1 MYSSDGGVN
10 QANSMA
16 QSVQSLKQSERTN
29 NNAVADAYNQQIKQ
43 NQTAD
48 YIQGASDIFK
58 TGKSVE
64 GLKSAIS
71 NNSSKYMKPDTA
83 GKLVSKGMGLSEEA
97 GARISRVGGALGGL
111 AVGGEDLFKDIK
123 QGGIA
128 GDNWAKQGANL
139 SDIVGSGLTALSL
152 VDPMFAPLELIGA
165 ESGVLSDVLGAV
177 GDGVDASKEDATA
190 QDTEQSQTESI
201 TNQESISQSGGLAT
215 GRTE

>member
-1 MYSSDGGVN
+1 
-10 QANSMA
+10 
-16 QSVQSLKQSERTN
+16 
-29 NNAVADAYNQQIKQ
+29 
-43 NQTAD
+43 
-48 YIQGASDIFK
+48 
-58 TGKSVE
+58 
-64 GLKSAIS
+64 
-71 NNSSKYMKPDTA
+71 MKPDTA